1 MQYSVQALWRVTPAG
16 RTGRAYSTGPRGKV
30 RIRVMYWLA
39 IVIALCAAAV
49 VRVIDPQPLAR
60 VRLVAFDM
68 LQQLQ
73 PRPVDPAYPVRII
86 SIDERSLAAMGA
98 WPWRRDVLANLVE
111 RLLAEGATVVA
122 LDFVLPNVESDILS
136 TIPPGLRNTP
146 EVQAL
151 QRKLEGFPSG
161 DQRLAQV
168 IAGAP
173 VVLGVIGRH
182 GVSDP
187 AVVSRAGFA
196 LLGSDPARHV
206 PTLPAVTV
214 NTPILQEAAPALGAL
229 NWFPEYDQ
237 IVRKVPMLVR
247 LGNDLAPSLVTEAI
261 RLADGARTIS
271 VRSSTASGE
280 TPFVGETGITSVRIG
295 KHDVPT
301 DQAGQMWLSFTKH
314 DPERYRSA
322 VDFIEG
328 RVSRGEIA
336 GRIVLIGATAPGL
349 FDLRATP
356 LDTVIAG
363 VEVHA
368 QAIEQII
375 AGSSLHRPDLSSGL
389 EVVFTTLA
397 GLLLAILVRRAGP
410 LSGAIMGAALMVAVI
425 GSTWLARVHFGTLLD
440 PSFPA
445 LVLTGLYIFCTGF
458 FYFHTTRDRN
468 RVRTAFS
475 HYMAPSIVEELARRP
490 DKLRLGGENRVVT
503 LYRSDLAGFSK
514 MSEELEPH
522 ELVQLMAEYLTA
534 MTDIVMDH
542 EGFIDKY
549 IGDAIDGVFGAPLDD
564 PEHALH
570 GAKAAMA
577 ARSRLEEMN
586 AAGLAVLGGRTLRQ
600 RIGLHTGVGI
610 VGNIGSRRR
619 FNYTVTGD
627 SANLA
632 SRLEGANKFYGTSI
646 LASEATVINV
656 GPTIA
661 WREIDTVRVV
671 GRSGLVRIYEPI
683 ASADALTEEQ
693 RVAMQV
699 YAEGLACWRAQDFT
713 GASRHFER
721 LAETD
726 PPSLFFLQRCR
737 KLIAQPPTA
746 DWDHVHTLESK

>member
-1 MQYSVQALWRVTPAG
+1 
-16 RTGRAYSTGPRGKV
+16 
-30 RIRVMYWLA
+30 MYWLA
-39 IVIALCAAAV
+39 ILLALGAAAV
-49 VRVIDPQPLAR
+49 VRGIDPQPLAR
-60 VRLVAFDM
+60 IRLVAFDT

-73 PRPVDPAYPVRII
+73 PRRVDPAHPVRII
-86 SIDERSLAAMGA
+86 SIDEQSLAAMGA
-98 WPWRRDVLANLVE
+98 WPWRRDVLAGLVE
-111 RLLAEGATVVA
+111 RLLAQGAKVVA
-122 LDFVLPNVESDILS
+122 LDFVLANVEADIVS
-136 TIPPGLRNTP
+136 AIPPELRSTP

-151 QRKLEGFPSG
+151 QRTLEGLPSG
-161 DQRLAQV
+161 EQRLAQV
-168 IAGAP
+168 ISGAP
-173 VVLGVIGRH
+173 VVLGMIGRQ
-182 GVSDP
+182 GPPVP

-196 LLGSDPARHV
+196 LLGSDPARHA
-206 PTLPAVTV
+206 PGLPAVTV
-214 NTPILQEAAPALGAL
+214 NTPKLQEAAPGLGAL

-237 IVRKVPMLVR
+237 VVRKVPMLMR
-247 LGNDLAPSLVTEAI
+247 LGSDLAPSLVTEAI
-261 RLADGARTIS
+261 RMADGARTIS

-295 KHDVPT
+295 RYLVPT
-301 DQAGQMWLSFTKH
+301 DQAGQMWLSFSKH
-314 DPERYRSA
+314 DPRRYRSA
-322 VDFIEG
+322 VDVMEG
-328 RVSRGEIA
+328 RVPREDIA

-356 LDTVIAG
+356 LDPVIAG

-375 AGSSLHRPDLSSGL
+375 AGSSLHRPDLSAGL

-410 LSGAIMGAALMVAVI
+410 LSGAIMGAALMVAVV
-425 GSTWLARVHFGTLLD
+425 GSAWSARAYLGWLLD

-445 LVLTGLYIFCTGF
+445 LVLTALYIFCTGF

-490 DKLRLGGENRVVT
+490 DKLRLGGENRTVT

-514 MSEELEPH
+514 MSEELAPQ

-564 PEHALH
+564 PDHALH
-570 GAKAAMA
+570 GVKAAIA
-577 ARSRLEEMN
+577 ARARLQEMN
-586 AAGLAVLGGRTLRQ
+586 AAGLPALGGRTLRQ

-646 LASEATVINV
+646 LASEATVNLA
-656 GPTIA
+656 GPTIV
-661 WREIDTVRVV
+661 WRELDTVRVV
-671 GRSGLVRIYEPI
+671 GRSGQVRIYEPI
-683 ASADALTEEQ
+683 ALADELTEEQ
-693 RVAMQV
+693 RALIEV
-699 YAEGLACWRAQDFT
+699 YAKGLACWRAADFA
-713 GASRHFER
+713 GASGHFGR
-721 LAETD
+721 IAESD
-726 PPSLFFLQRCR
+726 PPALFFLQRCR
-737 KLIAQPPTA
+737 KLIVEPPPA
-746 DWDHVHTLESK
+746 DWDHVHALGSK

>member
-1 MQYSVQALWRVTPAG
+1 
-16 RTGRAYSTGPRGKV
+16 
-30 RIRVMYWLA
+30 MYWLA
-39 IVIALCAAAV
+39 ILLALGAAAV
-49 VRVIDPQPLAR
+49 VRGIDPQPLAR
-60 VRLVAFDM
+60 IRLVAFDT

-73 PRPVDPAYPVRII
+73 PRKVDPAYPVRII
-86 SIDERSLAAMGA
+86 SIDEPSLAAIGA
-98 WPWRRDVLANLVE
+98 WPWRREVLAGLVE
-111 RLLAEGATVVA
+111 QLLARGAKVVA
-122 LDFVLPNVESDILS
+122 LDFVLADVEAGILS
-136 TIPPGLRNTP
+136 AIPPALKATP

-151 QRKLEGFPSG
+151 ERTLAVLPSG
-161 DQRLAQV
+161 EQRLAQV

-173 VVLGVIGRH
+173 VVLGMIGRH
-182 GVSDP
+182 GVSEP

-196 LLGSDPARHV
+196 LLGSDPARHA
-206 PTLPAVTV
+206 PSLPAVTV
-214 NTPILQEAAPALGAL
+214 NTPKLQDAAPGLGAL

-247 LGNDLAPSLVTEAI
+247 LGNDLAPSLVIEAI
-261 RLADGARTIS
+261 RIADGARTIS

-280 TPFVGETGITSVRIG
+280 TPFVGETGITSVRAG
-295 KHDVPT
+295 KHLVPT

-314 DPERYRSA
+314 DPGRFRSA
-322 VDFIEG
+322 ADVIEG
-328 RVSRGEIA
+328 RVPRDDIA

-356 LDTVIAG
+356 LDAAIAG
-363 VEVHA
+363 VEIHA
-368 QAIEQII
+368 QAIEQIL
-375 AGSSLHRPDLSSGL
+375 AGSSLHRPDLSAGF

-397 GLLLAILVRRAGP
+397 GLLLAFLVRRVGP
-410 LSGAIMGAALMVAVI
+410 LSGAVMGAALMIAVV
-425 GSTWLARVHFGTLLD
+425 GSAWSARAYLGSLLD

-445 LVLTGLYIFCTGF
+445 LVLTALYIFCTGF
-458 FYFHTTRDRN
+458 LYFHTTRDRN

-490 DKLRLGGENRVVT
+490 DKLRLGGENRTVT

-514 MSEELEPH
+514 MSEELAPH
-522 ELVQLMAEYLTA
+522 DLVELMAEYLTA
-534 MTDIVMDH
+534 MTDIVMNH

-564 PEHALH
+564 PQHALH

-646 LASEATVINV
+646 LASQATVDLA
-656 GPTIA
+656 GPAVA
-661 WREIDTVRVV
+661 WRELDTVRVV
-671 GRSGLVRIYEPI
+671 GRSGHVRIYEPI
-683 ASADALTEEQ
+683 ALADDLTDEQ
-693 RVAMQV
+693 RTLMRV
-699 YAEGLACWRAQDFT
+699 YADGLACWRSRDFA
-713 GASRHFER
+713 GAGRSFER

-726 PPSLFFLQRCR
+726 PPARFFLQRCR
-737 KLIAQPPTA
+737 KLMEQPPAA
-746 DWDHVHTLESK
+746 DWDHIHTLESK

>member
-1 MQYSVQALWRVTPAG
+1 
-16 RTGRAYSTGPRGKV
+16 
-30 RIRVMYWLA
+30 MYWLA
-39 IVIALCAAAV
+39 ILLALGAAAV
-49 VRVIDPQPLAR
+49 VRGIDPQPLAR
-60 VRLVAFDM
+60 IRLVAFDT

-73 PRPVDPAYPVRII
+73 PRRVDPAHPVRII
-86 SIDERSLAAMGA
+86 SIDEQSLAAMGA
-98 WPWRRDVLANLVE
+98 WPWRRDVLAGLVE
-111 RLLAEGATVVA
+111 RLLAQGAKVVA
-122 LDFVLPNVESDILS
+122 LDFVLANVEADIVS
-136 TIPPGLRNTP
+136 AIPPELRSTP

-151 QRKLEGFPSG
+151 QRTLDGLPSG
-161 DQRLAQV
+161 EQRLAQV
-168 IAGAP
+168 ISGAP
-173 VVLGVIGRH
+173 VVLGMIGRQ
-182 GVSDP
+182 GPPVP

-196 LLGSDPARHV
+196 LLGSDPARHA
-206 PTLPAVTV
+206 PGLPAVTV
-214 NTPILQEAAPALGAL
+214 NTPKLQEAAPGLGAL

-237 IVRKVPMLVR
+237 VVRKVPMLMR
-247 LGNDLAPSLVTEAI
+247 LGSDLAPSLVTEAI
-261 RLADGARTIS
+261 RMADGARTIS

-295 KHDVPT
+295 RYLVPT
-301 DQAGQMWLSFTKH
+301 DQAGQMWLSFSKH
-314 DPERYRSA
+314 DPRRYRSA
-322 VDFIEG
+322 VDVMEG
-328 RVSRGEIA
+328 RVPREDIA
-336 GRIVLIGATAPGL
+336 GRIVLVGATAPGL

-356 LDTVIAG
+356 LDPVIAG

-375 AGSSLHRPDLSSGL
+375 AGSSLHRPDLSAGL

-410 LSGAIMGAALMVAVI
+410 LSGAIMGAALMVAVV
-425 GSTWLARVHFGTLLD
+425 GSAWSARAYLGWLLD

-445 LVLTGLYIFCTGF
+445 LVLTALYIFCTGF

-490 DKLRLGGENRVVT
+490 DKLRLGGENRTVT

-514 MSEELEPH
+514 MSEELAPQ

-564 PEHALH
+564 PDHALH
-570 GAKAAMA
+570 GVKAAIA
-577 ARSRLEEMN
+577 ARARLQEMN
-586 AAGLAVLGGRTLRQ
+586 AAGLPALGGRTLRQ

-646 LASEATVINV
+646 LASEATVNLA
-656 GPTIA
+656 GPTIV
-661 WREIDTVRVV
+661 WRELDTVRVV
-671 GRSGLVRIYEPI
+671 GRSGQVRIYEPI
-683 ASADALTEEQ
+683 ALADELTEKQ
-693 RVAMQV
+693 RALIEV
-699 YAEGLACWRAQDFT
+699 YAKGLACWRAADFA
-713 GASRHFER
+713 GASGHFGR
-721 LAETD
+721 IAESD
-726 PPSLFFLQRCR
+726 PPALFFLQRCR
-737 KLIAQPPTA
+737 KLIVQPPPA

>member
-1 MQYSVQALWRVTPAG
+1 
-16 RTGRAYSTGPRGKV
+16 
-30 RIRVMYWLA
+30 MYWLA
-39 IVIALCAAAV
+39 ILLALGAAAV
-49 VRVIDPQPLAR
+49 VRGIDPQPLAR
-60 VRLVAFDM
+60 IRLVAFDT

-73 PRPVDPAYPVRII
+73 PRRVDPFHPVRII
-86 SIDERSLAAMGA
+86 SIDEQSLAAMGA
-98 WPWRRDVLANLVE
+98 WPWRRDVLAGLVE
-111 RLLAEGATVVA
+111 RLLAQGAKVVA
-122 LDFVLPNVESDILS
+122 LDFVLANVEADIVS
-136 TIPPGLRNTP
+136 AIPPELRSTP

-151 QRKLEGFPSG
+151 QRTLEGLPSG
-161 DQRLAQV
+161 EQRLAQV
-168 IAGAP
+168 ISGAP
-173 VVLGVIGRH
+173 VVLGMIGRQ
-182 GVSDP
+182 GPPVP

-196 LLGSDPARHV
+196 LLGSDPARHA
-206 PTLPAVTV
+206 PGLPAVTV
-214 NTPILQEAAPALGAL
+214 NTPKLQEAAPGLGAL

-237 IVRKVPMLVR
+237 VVRKVPMLMR
-247 LGNDLAPSLVTEAI
+247 LGSDLAPSLVTEAI
-261 RLADGARTIS
+261 RMADSARTIS

-295 KHDVPT
+295 RYFVPT
-301 DQAGQMWLSFTKH
+301 DQAGQMWLSFSKH
-314 DPERYRSA
+314 DPRRYRSA
-322 VDFIEG
+322 VDVMEG
-328 RVSRGEIA
+328 RVPREDIA
-336 GRIVLIGATAPGL
+336 GRIVLVGATAPGL

-356 LDTVIAG
+356 LDPVIAG

-375 AGSSLHRPDLSSGL
+375 AGSSLHRPDLSAGL

-410 LSGAIMGAALMVAVI
+410 LSGAIMGAALMVAVV
-425 GSTWLARVHFGTLLD
+425 GSAWSARAYLGWLLD

-445 LVLTGLYIFCTGF
+445 LVLTALYIFCTGF

-490 DKLRLGGENRVVT
+490 DKLRLGGENRTVT

-514 MSEELEPH
+514 MSEELAPQ

-564 PEHALH
+564 PDHALH
-570 GAKAAMA
+570 GVKAAIA
-577 ARSRLEEMN
+577 ARARLQEMN
-586 AAGLAVLGGRTLRQ
+586 AAGLPALGGRTLRQ

-646 LASEATVINV
+646 LASEATVNLA
-656 GPTIA
+656 GPTIV
-661 WREIDTVRVV
+661 WRELDTVRVV
-671 GRSGLVRIYEPI
+671 GRSGQVRIYEPI
-683 ASADALTEEQ
+683 ALADELTEEQ
-693 RVAMQV
+693 RALIEV
-699 YAEGLACWRAQDFT
+699 YAKGLACWRAADFA
-713 GASRHFER
+713 GASGHFGR
-721 LAETD
+721 IAESD
-726 PPSLFFLQRCR
+726 PPALFFLQRCR
-737 KLIAQPPTA
+737 KLILEPPPA
-746 DWDHVHTLESK
+746 DWDHVHALESK

>member
-1 MQYSVQALWRVTPAG
+1 
-16 RTGRAYSTGPRGKV
+16 
-30 RIRVMYWLA
+30 MYWLA
-39 IVIALCAAAV
+39 IFLALGAAAV
-49 VRVIDPQPLAR
+49 VRGVDPEPLAR
-60 VRLVAFDM
+60 IRLVAFDT

-73 PRPVDPAYPVRII
+73 PRKLDPAYPVRII
-86 SIDERSLAAMGA
+86 SIDERSLSAIGA
-98 WPWRRDVLANLVE
+98 WPWRREVLADLVE
-111 RLLAEGATVVA
+111 RLLAQGAKAVA
-122 LDFVLPNVESDILS
+122 LDFVLANAEADLMS
-136 TIPPGLRNTP
+136 TIPSALRGTP
-146 EVQAL
+146 QVQAL
-151 QRKLEGFPSG
+151 QRTMEGLPSG
-161 DQRLAQV
+161 DQRLAEV
-168 IAGAP
+168 IAKAP
-173 VVLGVIGRH
+173 VVLGVIGRQ

-187 AVVSRAGFA
+187 AIVSRAGFA
-196 LLGSDPARHV
+196 LLGSDPARHA
-206 PTLPAVTV
+206 PSLPAVTV
-214 NTPILQEAAPALGAL
+214 NTPKLQEAAQALGAL

-237 IVRKVPMLVR
+237 VVRKVPMLVR
-247 LGNDLAPSLVTEAI
+247 LGGELAPSLVTEAI

-280 TPFVGETGITSVRIG
+280 TPFVGETGITSMRIG
-295 KHDVPT
+295 KYNVPT
-301 DQAGQMWLSFTKH
+301 DQAGQMWLSFSKH

-322 VDFIEG
+322 VDLIEG
-328 RVSRGEIA
+328 RVTRDEIA

-356 LDTVIAG
+356 LDPVIAG

-375 AGSSLHRPDLSSGL
+375 AGSSLHRPDLSVGL

-397 GLLLAILVRRAGP
+397 GLLLAILARRAGP
-410 LSGAIMGAALMVAVI
+410 LSGAIMGAALMIAVV
-425 GSTWLARVHFGTLLD
+425 GSAWLARAHFGSLLD

-445 LVLTGLYIFCTGF
+445 LVLTALYVFSTGF
-458 FYFHTTRDRN
+458 FYFHTNRDRN

-490 DKLRLGGENRVVT
+490 DKLRLGGENRTVT

-564 PEHALH
+564 PDHALH

-577 ARSRLEEMN
+577 ARSRLQEMN
-586 AAGLAVLGGRTLRQ
+586 AAGLAVLGGRTLHQ

-632 SRLEGANKFYGTSI
+632 SRLEGANKFYGTTI
-646 LASEATVINV
+646 LASEATVTLA

-661 WREIDTVRVV
+661 WRELDTVRVV
-671 GRSGLVRIYEPI
+671 GRSGHVRVYEPI
-683 ASADALTEEQ
+683 ALAAELTDAQRTLMQAYAD
-693 RVAMQV
+693 
-699 YAEGLACWRAQDFT
+699 GLACWRAQDFV
-713 GASRHFER
+713 GAVSHFER
-721 LAETD
+721 IAETD
-726 PPSLFFLQRCR
+726 PPALFFLQRCR
-737 KLIAQPPTA
+737 KLIAQPPAA
-746 DWDHVHTLESK
+746 DWDHIHTLESK

>member
-1 MQYSVQALWRVTPAG
+1 
-16 RTGRAYSTGPRGKV
+16 
-30 RIRVMYWLA
+30 MYWLA
-39 IVIALCAAAV
+39 IFVALGAAAV
-49 VRVIDPQPLAR
+49 VRGIDPQPLAR
-60 VRLVAFDM
+60 IRLVAFDT

-73 PRPVDPAYPVRII
+73 PRRVDPSYPVRII
-86 SIDERSLAAMGA
+86 SIDERSLAAIGA
-98 WPWRRDVLANLVE
+98 WPWRREVLAGLVE
-111 RLLAEGATVVA
+111 RLLAQGAKVVA
-122 LDFVLPNVESDILS
+122 LDFVLANAEADALS
-136 TIPPGLRNTP
+136 TIPPELRSTP

-151 QRKLEGFPSG
+151 QRSLEALPTG

-168 IAGAP
+168 ITGAP

-182 GVSDP
+182 GTSETG
-187 AVVSRAGFA
+187 VVSRAGFA
-196 LLGSDPARHV
+196 LLGSDPARHA
-206 PTLPAVTV
+206 PSLPAVTV
-214 NTPILQEAAPALGAL
+214 NTPKLQEAAPGLGAL
-229 NWFPEYDQ
+229 NWFPEFDQ
-237 IVRKVPMLVR
+237 VARKVPMLVR
-247 LGNDLAPSLVTEAI
+247 LGGDLTPSLVAEAI

-295 KHDVPT
+295 RHLVPT
-301 DQAGQMWLSFTKH
+301 DQAGQMWLSFSKH
-314 DPERYRSA
+314 DPGRFRSA

-328 RVSRGEIA
+328 RVPREEIA
-336 GRIVLIGATAPGL
+336 GRIVLVGATAPGL

-375 AGSSLHRPDLSSGL
+375 AGGSLHRPDLSAGL

-397 GLLLAILVRRAGP
+397 GLLLAVLVRRAGP
-410 LSGAIMGAALMVAVI
+410 LSGAIMGAVLMIAVM
-425 GSTWLARVHFGTLLD
+425 GSAWLARAHLGSLLD

-445 LVLTGLYIFCTGF
+445 MVLTALYIFCTGF
-458 FYFHTTRDRN
+458 FYFHTTRERN

-490 DKLRLGGENRVVT
+490 DKLRLGGENRTVT

-514 MSEELEPH
+514 MSEELAPH
-522 ELVQLMAEYLTA
+522 ELVELMAEYLTA

-577 ARSRLEEMN
+577 ARSRLQEMN

-646 LASEATVINV
+646 LASEATVTLA

-661 WREIDTVRVV
+661 WREVDTIRVV
-671 GRSGLVRIYEPI
+671 GRSGHVRIFEPI
-683 ASADALTEEQ
+683 ALADALTEDQ
-693 RVAMQV
+693 RTLMEV
-699 YAEGLACWRAQDFT
+699 YAAGLACWRARDFV
-713 GASRHFER
+713 GAGRHFER

-726 PPSLFFLQRCR
+726 PPALFFLQRCR
-737 KLIAQPPTA
+737 KLIAQPPPA
-746 DWDHVHTLESK
+746 DWDHIHTLESK

>member
-1 MQYSVQALWRVTPAG
+1 LRIQVT
-16 RTGRAYSTGPRGKV
+16 
-30 RIRVMYWLA
+30 YWLT
-39 IVIALCAAAV
+39 ILLVLGAAAV
-49 VRVIDPQPLAR
+49 VRGVDPQPLAR
-60 VRLVAFDM
+60 IRLVAFDT

-73 PRPVDPAYPVRII
+73 PRKVDPAYPVRII
-86 SIDERSLAAMGA
+86 SIDERSLAAIGA
-98 WPWRRDVLANLVE
+98 WPWRRDVLAKLVE
-111 RLLAEGATVVA
+111 QLLAQGAKVVA
-122 LDFVLPNVESDILS
+122 LDFVLADAEADILS
-136 TIPPGLRNTP
+136 AVPSALRATP
-146 EVQAL
+146 EVQSLERAL
-151 QRKLEGFPSG
+151 AVLPSG
-161 DQRLAQV
+161 EQKLAQV
-168 IAGAP
+168 ISGAP
-173 VVLGVIGRH
+173 VVLGMIGRN
-182 GVSDP
+182 GVSEP
-187 AVVSRAGFA
+187 AIVSHAGFA
-196 LLGSDPARHV
+196 LLGSDPARYV
-206 PTLPAVTV
+206 PSLPAATV
-214 NTPILQEAAPALGAL
+214 NTPKLQEAAPGLGAL

-237 IVRKVPMLVR
+237 VVRKVPMLVR

-261 RLADGARTIS
+261 RIADGARTIS

-280 TPFVGETGITSVRIG
+280 TPFVGETGITSVRMG
-295 KHDVPT
+295 KHLVST
-301 DQAGQMWLSFTKH
+301 DQAGQMWLSFTRH
-314 DPERYRSA
+314 DEGRFRSA
-322 VDFIEG
+322 IDVIEG
-328 RVSRGEIA
+328 RVPRDEIA
-336 GRIVLIGATAPGL
+336 GRVVLIGATAPGL

-356 LDTVIAG
+356 LDAVIAG

-368 QAIEQII
+368 QAIEQIF
-375 AGSSLHRPDLSSGL
+375 AGSSLRRPDLSVGL

-397 GLLLAILVRRAGP
+397 GLLLATLVRRAGP
-410 LSGAIMGAALMVAVI
+410 LSGAVMGGALMLAVV
-425 GSTWLARVHFGTLLD
+425 GSAWSARAYLGTLLD

-445 LVLTGLYIFCTGF
+445 LVLTALYIFCIGF

-468 RVRTAFS
+468 RIRTAFS

-490 DKLRLGGENRVVT
+490 DKLRLGGENRTVT
-503 LYRSDLAGFSK
+503 LYRSDLAGFSR
-514 MSEELEPH
+514 MSEELTPH
-522 ELVQLMAEYLTA
+522 ELVELMAEYLTA

-586 AAGLAVLGGRTLRQ
+586 AAGLAALGGRTLRQ

-646 LASEATVINV
+646 LASQATVDLA
-656 GPTIA
+656 GPAIA

-671 GRSGLVRIYEPI
+671 GRSGHVRIYEPI
-683 ASADALTEEQ
+683 ALAEELTDGQ
-693 RVAMQV
+693 RTLMQV
-699 YAEGLACWRAQDFT
+699 YADGLACWRAQDFA
-713 GASRHFER
+713 GAGRSFER

-726 PPSLFFLQRCR
+726 PPAHIFLQRCR
-737 KLIAQPPTA
+737 KLIEQPPAA